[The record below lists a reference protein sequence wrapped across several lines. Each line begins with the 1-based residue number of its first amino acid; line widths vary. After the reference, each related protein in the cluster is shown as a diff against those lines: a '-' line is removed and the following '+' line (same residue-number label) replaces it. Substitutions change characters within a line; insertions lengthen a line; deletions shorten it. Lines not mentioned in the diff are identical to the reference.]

1 MKGKRKRT
9 DFVADFVFSE
19 DSGKTFH
26 DWEQSIKEAD
36 YYISHLTEIGN
47 TILDPMMG
55 SGTTGVSS
63 LGLNRDFIGIEKEK
77 RTFDIAQAR
86 IKSN

>member
-1 MKGKRKRT
+1 G
-9 DFVADFVFSE
+9 
-19 DSGKTFH
+19 
-26 DWEQSIKEAD
+26 
-36 YYISHLTEIGN
+36 IGN

-55 SGTTGVSS
+55 SGTAGVSA

-86 IKSN
+86 ISETVIQ